1 MRKGDF
7 IKLHRMILEKG
18 SNDNHAQ
25 HPTPHPHPRKRSN
38 ITQMSKPLWWIVFI
52 TIEGYDD

>member
-1 MRKGDF
+1 
-7 IKLHRMILEKG
+7 MILEKG